1 MKNFPKLPK
10 WKLNIHRAD
19 VERVLIACSAALV
32 LLLAVQGGGTTT
44 EMYEEPLDQI
54 PVERTSVTLQADTQP
69 TIVYYRDGNG
79 YLVPVEREIEK
90 QDGIAKATLAL
101 MVKDARNDMEAA
113 RMGLLTVLPEGTKV
127 DLDISGGH
135 ARVDLSAEVLNAAD
149 AEAESAIVQSVVHT
163 LTEFDTV
170 KDVEFLI
177 DGQKRSRLTHGTD
190 VSGRMTR
197 MGLNLENET
206 AAVSAFSSANQVQLY
221 FPSEGG
227 RLLVPVTR
235 TVYSDADVE
244 TAIFEF
250 LKGPKADSGLEQP
263 LPEETGLLGVS
274 VKDGVATINFTGDF
288 LDVAKQSDGGVRA
301 MRALM
306 LTCTQ
311 FPGVKKVEVLVD
323 GEKYQMPLSST
334 PTFANVESE
343 VVGSFP
349 EVMSVE

>member
-1 MKNFPKLPK
+1 MKT
-10 WKLNIHRAD
+10 WKPRIKRTD

-32 LLLAVQGGGTTT
+32 LLLALQGGGTK
-44 EMYEEPLDQI
+44 ELYEEPLDQI
-54 PVERTSVTLQADTQP
+54 PVEQTNVTMQTPTQP
-69 TIVYYRDGNG
+69 TVVYYRDGNG

-113 RMGLLTVLPEGTKV
+113 RMGLLTVLPEGTSV

-149 AEAESAIVQSVVHT
+149 AEAESAMVQAVVNT
-163 LTEFDTV
+163 LTEFSTV
-170 KDVEFLI
+170 EDVELLVG
-177 DGQKRSRLTHGTD
+177 GQKRARLTHGTD
-190 VSGRMTR
+190 ISGKMKRMNV
-197 MGLNLENET
+197 NLESDT
-206 AAVSAFSSANQVQLY
+206 AAVSAFSAANQVQLY
-221 FPSEGG
+221 FPSESG

-235 TVYSDADVE
+235 TVYSDADVQ

-250 LKGPKADSGLEQP
+250 LKGPKDDSGLEKP
-263 LPEETGLLGVS
+263 LPEETGLLGVTI
-274 VKDGVATINFTGDF
+274 KDGIATVNFTKEF
-288 LDVAKQSDGGVRA
+288 MDVAQQSDGGVQA

-323 GEKYQMPLSST
+323 GEKYKLPVDT
-334 PTFANVESE
+334 APTFANIESE
-343 VVGSFP
+343 VVETFP
-349 EVMSVE
+349 EVIGEE

>member
-1 MKNFPKLPK
+1 MKTWKSWKPKI
-10 WKLNIHRAD
+10 NRAD

-32 LLLAVQGGGTTT
+32 LLLAVQGGGQKTTD
-44 EMYEEPLDQI
+44 MYEEPFDQI
-54 PVERTSVTLQADTQP
+54 PVERTSVTMQAPTQP
-69 TIVYYRDGNG
+69 TIVYYKDGNG

-101 MVKDARNDMEAA
+101 MVKDAKNDMEAA

-135 ARVDLSAEVLNAAD
+135 ARVDLSAEVLNTAD
-149 AEAESAIVQSVVHT
+149 AEEESRIVQAVVNT

-170 KDVEFLI
+170 KDVEFLV

-197 MGLNLENET
+197 THLNLESET
-206 AAVSAFSSANQVQLY
+206 AAVSAFSKANQVQLY
-221 FPSEGG
+221 FPSESG

-250 LKGPKADSGLEQP
+250 LKGPKDDSGLEKP
-263 LPEETGLLGVS
+263 LPEETGLLGVT
-274 VKDGVATINFTGDF
+274 VKDGVATINFTGEF
-288 LDVAKQSDGGVRA
+288 LDIAKNSDGGVQA

-323 GEKYQMPLSST
+323 GEKYTMPLVSA
-334 PTFANVESE
+334 PTFANIESE
-343 VVGSFP
+343 VVETFP